1 VIKKLSSILLAL
13 MMVVSFASTAR
24 AQRLAG
30 SLKGRITDQQGYPLP
45 GAFIY
50 LASPALIGIRNY
62 ITSESGHYAFIQ
74 LPSGTYKLTVEM
86 PGFKTVNVD
95 NISLDAG
102 KTLTVDATLEAT
114 EIEEEITSLQASPL
128 IDTLSAKEA
137 FVAGASILRRAPLAR
152 DFSAVMK
159 LAPGVLAAGDSPEAG
174 FAVNGATVRSNT
186 FLFGGVDLT
195 NALSGNPMAKINL
208 DAIEEVEFANA
219 AHPAENPPPGGGF
232 INIVTKSG
240 GDSFL
245 GELGVHHIGKAL
257 SKQLWP
263 AEDPDGTRAGASLPA
278 IPRLWDFSLSMGGPI
293 MEDRAWFF
301 TNVRLNLRNQDAS
314 FLPWTDPL
322 GAAHPAYAWKGSDL
336 MTYAKISTQITPQIR
351 AFVAID
357 YQNSYQS
364 VADFQLNAITPRESS
379 WKLNHD
385 TLFAASGGVNYRMD
399 QDTFVDLAVG
409 FAQGSTP
416 LLLNIKGQALPRY
429 TDEATGRVWGSAP
442 FNQTTT
448 NRNLRATASITRIQ
462 NGLMGTVHE
471 LKAGGEYNDAYEDLT
486 TWKDDNLAMHYFDG
500 SPYLYG
506 AAVSPG
512 TGNTVGKGLISF
524 YLASKDEGATLQKNE
539 TKRLSLYAQDAMTI
553 AQRLTL
559 QLGLRF
565 DHSAARIPAY
575 YKRASANAVSI
586 AIGNELIKP
595 IAGLNPY
602 SDISVFA
609 WDNIL
614 SWNVFSPRAG
624 LSLDLF
630 GNGKSIV
637 KASFARYPDAMGL
650 NYARGLAI
658 LDPTRSHSFY
668 WYDENN
674 NGLVETT
681 DTYALYPDD
690 YRIYRADYYIKRV
703 SPDAKSPST
712 GEMTFSFHQSV
723 MKDLTV
729 SLAYIGREQKDIL
742 DDVLYDPDSGVE
754 WYSANSQSEG
764 RWIPFRTVVPAA
776 GGYEATPVTVYFRS
790 ASAPQVFERLQNV
803 PELRR
808 KYGAVELTIR
818 KRMSNRWQF
827 DGSVVWSKTTGN
839 IGLDSLSSSGFSP
852 VAGTPNSFIN
862 VPEDSKLD
870 LDRPAAIRL
879 MGTYAFPKDF
889 FLSLY
894 YSRTSGAPWARS
906 VTILPPDSWAA
917 QNNAVA
923 APATVLLETP
933 GTRRY
938 DSRESLDVRIEKE
951 LVFRNRKRLAF
962 SLDLFNLLGRK
973 TGIRDLNDGGFW
985 YPGAEDSAEGLR
997 LISPTYEKY
1006 ISLAGT
1012 RTVQFNLNLQF

>member
-1 VIKKLSSILLAL
+1 MIKKLSSILLAL
-13 MMVVSFASTAR
+13 MMVVSLVSTAQ
-24 AQRLAG
+24 AQRLTG
-30 SLKGRITDQQGYPLP
+30 SLKGRITDKQGYPLP

-74 LPSGTYKLTVEM
+74 LPSGTYKVTVEM
-86 PGFKTVNVD
+86 PGFKTVNID
-95 NISLDAG
+95 NIGMDAG
-102 KTLTVDATLEAT
+102 KTLTVDATLEST

-128 IDTLSAKEA
+128 IDTLSAREA
-137 FVAGASILRRAPLAR
+137 FVADADLLRRAPLAR
-152 DFSAVMK
+152 DFSAIMK
-159 LAPGVLAAGDSPEAG
+159 LAPGVTAAGDSPEAG
-174 FAVNGATVRSNT
+174 YSVSGATVRSNT

-195 NALSGNPMAKINL
+195 NTLSGIPMATINL
-208 DAIEEVEFANA
+208 DAIEEVEFANTS
-219 AHPAENPPPGGGF
+219 HPAENPPPNGGF

-240 GDSFL
+240 GNSFL
-245 GELGVHHIGKAL
+245 GELGIHHTGKAF

-263 AEDPDGTRAGASLPA
+263 AADPDGTRAGASLPA
-278 IPRLWDFSLSMGGPI
+278 IPKLWDFSLSMGGPI

-301 TNVRLNLRNQDAS
+301 SNVRLNLQNRDTS

-322 GAAHPAYAWKGSDL
+322 GTAHQAYGWKGSDL
-336 MTYAKISTQITPQIR
+336 MTYAKISTQVTPQIR
-351 AFVAID
+351 AFVAVD
-357 YQNSYQS
+357 YQNSYQP
-364 VADFQLNAITPRESS
+364 VYDFQLNAFTPLESS

-409 FAQGSTP
+409 FAQNSKP
-416 LLLNIKGQALPRY
+416 LILNIDGKILPRY

-471 LKAGGEYNDAYEDLT
+471 LKAGGEYNDGYEDLS
-486 TWKDDNLAMHYFDG
+486 TWKDDNLTMHYLDG

-506 AAVSPG
+506 TAVSPG
-512 TGNTVGKGLISF
+512 TGETVGKGLVSF
-524 YLASKDEGATLQKNE
+524 YIASKDEGATIQKNE

-586 AIGNELIKP
+586 KIGDELIKP

-602 SDISVFA
+602 SDISVFE
-609 WDNIL
+609 WDKIL
-614 SWNVFSPRAG
+614 SWNTFSPRAG

-630 GNGKSIV
+630 GNGRSIV

-658 LDPTRSHSFY
+658 LDPTRSHQFY
-668 WYDENN
+668 WYDENG
-674 NGLVETT
+674 NGLVEST
-681 DTYALYPDD
+681 DTYALFPDD
-690 YRIYRADYYIKRV
+690 YRIYMADYSTQRV

-712 GEMTFSFHQSV
+712 GEMTFSFHQAV
-723 MKDLTV
+723 LKDLTV
-729 SLAYIGREQKDIL
+729 SLAYIGREQKNIL

-754 WYSANSQSEG
+754 WYSANSQQG
-764 RWIPFRTVVPAA
+764 WWIPFRTVVPAA
-776 GGYEATPVTVYFRS
+776 GGYAETPVTVYFRS
-790 ASAPQVFERLQNV
+790 NTAPQVFERLQNV

-808 KYGAVELTIR
+808 KYGAVELSVR
-818 KRMSNRWQF
+818 KRMSDRWQF
-827 DGSVVWSKTTGN
+827 YGSVVWSKATGN
-839 IGLDSLSSSGFSP
+839 IGLAALSSSGFSP

-889 FLSLY
+889 YLSLY
-894 YSRTSGAPWARS
+894 YSQTSGATWARS

-917 QNNAVA
+917 QNNIVT
-923 APATVLLETP
+923 APATVFLETP
-933 GTRRY
+933 GARRFDY
-938 DSRESLDVRIEKE
+938 RSSLDARIEKE
-951 LVFRNRKRLAF
+951 LAFRNRKRLTF

-973 TGIRDLNDGGFW
+973 TGMLDLNDGGFW
-985 YPGAEDSAEGLR
+985 YPGSEDSAEGLR
-997 LISPTYEKY
+997 LISPTYKKY
-1006 ISLAGT
+1006 LSLSGM